1 MTNPE
6 KPTVKQRVV
15 SGVKE
20 YALIVSYL
28 WIVLLLLEL
37 YKFAIYRELN
47 QAYRIDYKIGFA
59 LINALVLGKVILLGE
74 DFHVAERL
82 KGKRLFYSIL
92 FKSAVYAVL
101 LVCFNVLEE
110 VIVGMWHGKTLA
122 QSIPQVGG
130 GGLEG
135 ELIVGTILF
144 VVLIPFF
151 AYTELR
157 RGLGKDHLHSLMFT
171 KRPDAA

>member
-1 MTNPE
+1 MPNPK
-6 KPTVKQRVV
+6 KPAVKQRVV
-15 SGVKE
+15 SGVKKF
-20 YALIVSYL
+20 AIIVGYL
-28 WIVLLLLEL
+28 WVVLLLLEL

-47 QAYRIDYKIGFA
+47 QGYRLDYKIGFA
-59 LINALVLGKVILLGE
+59 LINALVLGKVILLAE
-74 DFHVAERL
+74 DFHVGERL
-82 KGKRLFYSIL
+82 QGKRLVYSIL

-110 VIVGMWHGKTLA
+110 VIVGMWHGKTFA

-135 ELIVGTILF
+135 ELIIGTILF

-151 AYTELR
+151 AYMELR
-157 RGLGKDHLHSLMFT
+157 RGLGEDQLHSLMFT
-171 KRPDAA
+171 KKPDAA

>member
-1 MTNPE
+1 
-6 KPTVKQRVV
+6 
-15 SGVKE
+15 
-20 YALIVSYL
+20 
-28 WIVLLLLEL
+28 
-37 YKFAIYRELN
+37 
-47 QAYRIDYKIGFA
+47 
-59 LINALVLGKVILLGE
+59 LLGE

-82 KGKRLFYSIL
+82 KGKRLFNSIL

-101 LVCFNVLEE
+101 LVCFNVVEE

-135 ELIVGTILF
+135 ELIVWTILF

>member
-1 MTNPE
+1 MANPGNR
-6 KPTVKQRVV
+6 TVKQKVV
-15 SGVKE
+15 SGIKE
-20 YALIVSYL
+20 YALIVGYL

-37 YKFAIYRELN
+37 YKFAIFRELN
-47 QAYRIDYKIGFA
+47 QGYRIDYKIGFA

-74 DFHVAERL
+74 DFHVAEQL

-135 ELIVGTILF
+135 KLIVGTILF

-157 RGLGKDHLHSLMFT
+157 RTLGKDHLRSLMFT
-171 KRPDAA
+171 KRRDAA